1 MTWKGAYVPGGGYAI
16 CDRCMKRVRI
26 FDLRTEWSN
35 SRVCDRC
42 YDPRPVHLSTPVL
55 KPGEGAPLPG
65 ARPDVLIEADD
76 DDLPFPFR
84 DGTEWEPPT

>member
-1 MTWKGAYVPGGGYAI
+1 MTWKGAYVPGGAYAV
-16 CDRCMKRVRI
+16 CDRCYKRVRI
-26 FDLRTEWSN
+26 YDLRTEWSN
-35 SRVCDRC
+35 ARVCDGC

-65 ARPDVLIEADD
+65 ARPDTVPEAADS
-76 DDLPFPFR
+76 DLPFPFR